1 VKGTFAGATGNDEDA
16 PKLDISVKGVV
27 LPLSTHRGI
36 DTHFY

>member
-1 VKGTFAGATGNDEDA
+1 MIVMRR
-16 PKLDISVKGVV
+16 KLDIIVNGVV